1 MFFFII
7 QCTILSALLIFLVHY
22 LFEFFKSTMTVP
34 KIKDLVKAPS
44 KNYEEMFSLIHQ
56 NQSHISDK
64 SLDQQHK
71 SLSLQKDELKNFLK
85 SQMSN
90 SNTSTSIN
98 DL

>member
-44 KNYEEMFSLIHQ
+44 KKYEEMFSLINQ
-56 NQSHISDK
+56 NQSQDN
-64 SLDQQHK
+64 
-71 SLSLQKDELKNFLK
+71 SLSKQKDELKNFLK
-85 SQMSN
+85 SQTSN
-90 SNTSTSIN
+90 SATSTSIH

>member
-34 KIKDLVKAPS
+34 KVKDLVKAPS
-44 KNYEEMFSLIHQ
+44 KKYEEMFSLIHQ
-56 NQSHISDK
+56 NQKQSQD
-64 SLDQQHK
+64 K

-90 SNTSTSIN
+90 SSTSTSIN

>member
-44 KNYEEMFSLIHQ
+44 KKYEEMFSLIHQ
-56 NQSHISDK
+56 NQGQDK
-64 SLDQQHK
+64 SLSDK
-71 SLSLQKDELKNFLK
+71 SLQKDELKNLK
-85 SQMSN
+85 KQM
-90 SNTSTSIN
+90 TSTCID
-98 DL
+98 DLQ

>member
-44 KNYEEMFSLIHQ
+44 KKYEEMFSLINQ
-56 NQSHISDK
+56 NQSQDN
-64 SLDQQHK
+64 
-71 SLSLQKDELKNFLK
+71 SLSKQKDELKNFLK
-85 SQMSN
+85 SQMNNSN
-90 SNTSTSIN
+90 SSTSIN

>member
-44 KNYEEMFSLIHQ
+44 KKYEEMFSLINQ
-56 NQSHISDK
+56 NQKSDDSLSDK
-64 SLDQQHK
+64 SLSK
-71 SLSLQKDELKNFLK
+71 QKDELKNFLK

-90 SNTSTSIN
+90 SSTSTSIN

>member
-44 KNYEEMFSLIHQ
+44 KKYEEMFSLINQ
-56 NQSHISDK
+56 NKDK
-64 SLDQQHK
+64 SLPDK
-71 SLSLQKDELKNFLK
+71 SLSDKSLQKDELKKFLK
-85 SQMSN
+85 SQINN
-90 SNTSTSIN
+90 SATSTSIN

>member
-34 KIKDLVKAPS
+34 KVKDLVKAPS
-44 KNYEEMFSLIHQ
+44 KKYEEMFSLIHQ
-56 NQSHISDK
+56 NSSKTND
-64 SLDQQHK
+64 

-85 SQMSN
+85 KQMN
-90 SNTSTSIN
+90 YTINSTSID

>member
-44 KNYEEMFSLIHQ
+44 KKYEEMFSLIHQ
-56 NQSHISDK
+56 NQSKDK
-64 SLDQQHK
+64 SL
-71 SLSLQKDELKNFLK
+71 SLSDKSLQKDELKNFLK

-90 SNTSTSIN
+90 SATSTSIN

>member
-44 KNYEEMFSLIHQ
+44 KKYEEMFSLINQ
-56 NQSHISDK
+56 NHNSDK
-64 SLDQQHK
+64 SL
-71 SLSLQKDELKNFLK
+71 SLSDKSLQKDELKNFLK

-90 SNTSTSIN
+90 SSTSTNIN